1 MEAENS
7 GPTFSFTGEET
18 EAHTRLTWSSVYG
31 TAETNNWPVS
41 EGFFLG
47 TLPQFSPSK
56 REEEL

>member
-31 TAETNNWPVS
+31 TAEKTTGRLVR
-41 EGFFLG
+41 GFF
-47 TLPQFSPSK
+47 
-56 REEEL
+56 